1 MASQEVVQRN
11 ERLKAMLGAAEA
23 PAPAPDA
30 SGMDAAEQQATDL
43 DFFDAVE
50 YVNNQPL
57 GLDDAVQRKLFGLYC
72 VATDGHPPQR
82 LAKNLSRDERA
93 KDAAWRAAFG
103 DHPRASDAR
112 RAYVDEVIRQA
123 PDFLLL
129 PPEEDEDASD
139 APLAKIKDDLAGS
152 GIKEASEKPP
162 APPED
167 VFEAARA
174 GAAALTAYGDLA
186 NAVNLRD
193 GEGLTPLIHAVD
205 AEMEGSARLLLE
217 AGADANGAD
226 ADGSTPLHYAALLGS
241 MPLATLLT
249 EFGADRSLTDED
261 GMTAA
266 EVARSEKHI
275 SLAEWL
281 GAAATPA

>member
-1 MASQEVVQRN
+1 MVQRN

-30 SGMDAAEQQATDL
+30 SGMDVAEQQATDL

-72 VATDGHPPQR
+72 VATDGALPSR
-82 LAKNLSRDERA
+82 VAKNLSRDERA

-129 PPEEDEDASD
+129 PPEEDETWMQ
-139 APLAKIKDDLAGS
+139 I
-152 GIKEASEKPP
+152 SESQL
-162 APPED
+162 EGQM
-167 VFEAARA
+167 AARA
-174 GAAALTAYGDLA
+174 APGAARGRGE
-186 NAVNLRD
+186 AVVLGEAAQSLHAFVSTLSGPD
-193 GEGLTPLIHAVD
+193 G
-205 AEMEGSARLLLE
+205 
-217 AGADANGAD
+217 
-226 ADGSTPLHYAALLGS
+226 
-241 MPLATLLT
+241 
-249 EFGADRSLTDED
+249 
-261 GMTAA
+261 A
-266 EVARSEKHI
+266 EVPRGCAAPPLTSPSPLPPL
-275 SLAEWL
+275 SLPSFPE
-281 GAAATPA
+281 